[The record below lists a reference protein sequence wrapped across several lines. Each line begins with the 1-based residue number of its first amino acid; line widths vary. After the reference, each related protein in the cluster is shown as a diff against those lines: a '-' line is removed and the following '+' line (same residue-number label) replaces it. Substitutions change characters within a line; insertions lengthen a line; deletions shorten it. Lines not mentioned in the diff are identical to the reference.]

1 MTDREFKAIIDELW
15 NAFWSSGI
23 SNPISVVEQ
32 MTYLI
37 FFKMFEAKENLEQK
51 RAERSGK
58 KRKSF
63 FANRDEL
70 RWSELI
76 QIPDPN
82 KLLKIYREKVF
93 PLLGEI
99 NPALKDSVCLIS
111 KASLLDTAIQTLN
124 RMDFSD

>member
-82 KLLKIYREKVF
+82 KLLKI
-93 PLLGEI
+93 
-99 NPALKDSVCLIS
+99 
-111 KASLLDTAIQTLN
+111 
-124 RMDFSD
+124 